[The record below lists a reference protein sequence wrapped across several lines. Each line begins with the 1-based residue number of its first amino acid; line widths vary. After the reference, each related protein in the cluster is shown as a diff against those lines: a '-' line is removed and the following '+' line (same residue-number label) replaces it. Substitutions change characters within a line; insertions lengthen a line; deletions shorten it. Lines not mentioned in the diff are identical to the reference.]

1 MLEVNGLLS
10 CWQFCRSRD
19 EVLDVCEQCRAVMLS
34 GHNKPISKATL
45 LRNRGSVEV
54 SLGERAARAGL
65 QIALEPSGRLLMS
78 ELDHHMEIPRAT

>member
-1 MLEVNGLLS
+1 VVTSVVGLV
-10 CWQFCRSRD
+10 FERP
-19 EVLDVCEQCRAVMLS
+19 LDVLVHLRDGDVSPS

-78 ELDHHMEIPRAT
+78 ELDDHMEIPGAT